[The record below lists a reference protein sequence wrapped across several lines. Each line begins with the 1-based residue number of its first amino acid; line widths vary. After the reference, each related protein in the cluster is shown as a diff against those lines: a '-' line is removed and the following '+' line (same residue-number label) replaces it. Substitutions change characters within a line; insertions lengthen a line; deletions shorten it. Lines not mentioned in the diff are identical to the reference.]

1 MVHLHPGLFTSNE
14 NPETGVYCSLSFSQH
29 WDSLPPGTAPSK
41 TDLTILIFSLIWL
54 NILKY
59 KSKNYNFQLKA
70 EDSFSRI
77 QRNKKIS
84 LNYYLRMFFGFDLDT
99 LILVFLL
106 VVLEFW
112 DEVFSFLLQYLF
124 LLVVVFS
131 PKLIKHF
138 HAAKGKV
145 LKMVWLV

>member
-1 MVHLHPGLFTSNE
+1 MVHLHPGLFSSNS
-14 NPETGVYCSLSFSQH
+14 NPETGRNCSLSFSQQ
-29 WDSLPPGTAPSK
+29 WDSLPPGTAPSH
-41 TDLTILIFSLIWL
+41 TDLIILTFALVWL

-59 KSKNYNFQLKA
+59 KSKNYHFQLKA
-70 EDSFSRI
+70 EESFSQI
-77 QRNKKIS
+77 LIS
-84 LNYYLRMFFGFDLDT
+84 KQIPLNYYLRMFFRFDLDT

-112 DEVFSFLLQYLF
+112 DELFSFLLQYLF

-138 HAAKGKV
+138 HAAKGKTRH
-145 LKMVWLV
+145 MPW